1 MNKLLNFYLILP
13 KKLKKNFYALIILM
27 VFLGFLEIMSIGAVV
42 PVIGVMLDENFVN
55 ENEILNSIFIFFG
68 LNNFSNY
75 IFLTLII
82 LASIYII
89 KSIFVIILTYK
100 KNRLIFDTRVNL
112 STKLLQFYIRQDYEE
127 YTRRGSY
134 VLINNILKEVPYLV
148 DGVFTPIITIII
160 EFITFIF
167 IFFLLISYEPVGTL
181 AIFLFFLLYGLTYYL
196 FFTNKA
202 KIHGKIRAKSLEK
215 SSAQIIQSI
224 NGLKEI
230 KLYLKENFFIKRF
243 DADLSRASN
252 AETLGKTYQEV
263 PKAATEVV
271 GIIAFCI
278 LTATLFSKA
287 YDFSEIII
295 KLGFFA
301 AAGLRIMPLTNRVI
315 SSIHSIKFY
324 LPNIDMIIKEFKN
337 AKKENSKLVYQR
349 NDTLDFS
356 KIEFNNVNFNYSI
369 NGRKILKNIN
379 FTIKKGEFIG
389 IQGKSGSGKSTLID
403 LLTSLLKPTEEKY

>member
-1 MNKLLNFYLILP
+1 M
-13 KKLKKNFYALIILM
+13 
-27 VFLGFLEIMSIGAVV
+27 
-42 PVIGVMLDENFVN
+42 
-55 ENEILNSIFIFFG
+55 
-68 LNNFSNY
+68 
-75 IFLTLII
+75 
-82 LASIYII
+82 
-89 KSIFVIILTYK
+89 
-100 KNRLIFDTRVNL
+100 
-112 STKLLQFYIRQDYEE
+112 
-127 YTRRGSY
+127 
-134 VLINNILKEVPYLV
+134 
-148 DGVFTPIITIII
+148 
-160 EFITFIF
+160 
-167 IFFLLISYEPVGTL
+167 

-224 NGLKEI
+224 NGLKRNKI
-230 KLYLKENFFIKRF
+230 IFKRKIFFIKRF

-337 AKKENSKLVYQR
+337 AKKENSKLLYQR

-379 FTIKKGEFIG
+379 FTINKGEFIG

-403 LLTSLLKPTEEKY
+403 LLTSLLKPTEGKY